1 MKQSDPFYN
10 KLYAVLHES
19 MDRLVESCA
28 TCNVH
33 GDILSA
39 PDDDDDEDLEDDD
52 PTVPPS
58 QASNKGSA
66 YKLLK
71 AQIQTKG
78 GDKDIGFLRGI
89 INCSSNLLILHRTRE
104 LIKETHTHTHT
115 PHHGDMP

>member
-1 MKQSDPFYN
+1 MTTPDPFYR
-10 KLYAVLHES
+10 KLYSVLHES

-39 PDDDDDEDLEDDD
+39 PDDEDDEDDL
-52 PTVPPS
+52 TAPPS
-58 QASNKGSA
+58 QASDNGSA

-78 GDKDIGFLRGI
+78 GDQDIGFLQGI

-104 LIKETHTHTHT
+104 LIKETHTS
-115 PHHGDMP
+115 

>member
-39 PDDDDDEDLEDDD
+39 PDDDDYDDDLDENDD
-52 PTVPPS
+52 PTASPS
-58 QASNKGSA
+58 QASDKGSA

-78 GDKDIGFLRGI
+78 GDQDIGFLQGI

-104 LIKETHTHTHT
+104 LIKETHTHHT
-115 PHHGDMP
+115 TETSNE

>member
-1 MKQSDPFYN
+1 MTTPDPFYR
-10 KLYAVLHES
+10 KLYSVLHES

-39 PDDDDDEDLEDDD
+39 PDDEDDD
-52 PTVPPS
+52 DLDENADPSTLSS
-58 QASNKGSA
+58 QASDNGSA

-78 GDKDIGFLRGI
+78 GDQDIGFLQGI

-104 LIKETHTHTHT
+104 LIKETHTHHT
-115 PHHGDMP
+115 TETQP

>member
-1 MKQSDPFYN
+1 MTTPDPFYR
-10 KLYAVLHES
+10 KLYSVLHES

-39 PDDDDDEDLEDDD
+39 PDDEDEDLEDDD
-52 PTVPPS
+52 PTAPPS
-58 QASNKGSA
+58 QASDKGSA

-78 GDKDIGFLRGI
+78 GDQDIGFLQGI

-104 LIKETHTHTHT
+104 LIKETHTHHT
-115 PHHGDMP
+115 TETSNE